1 MNWQHIHDEDFAGF
15 RIDVYAGPED
25 TDPRDL
31 FDVDADEVC
40 RDINEG
46 RLEWFVA
53 KVTASREGVT
63 MGEDYLGG
71 CCYESVRDFLQD
83 GYYTDMVDRAVADA
97 RAKLALL
104 KAFEDGVIEQ

>member
-15 RIDVYAGPED
+15 RIDFYATPDD

-31 FDVDADEVC
+31 FDVDADEIC

-63 MGEDYLGG
+63 LGEDYLGG
-71 CCYESVRDFLQD
+71 CCYESVSDFLQD
-83 GYYTDMVDRAVADA
+83 GYYTNMIDNAVAEA
-97 RAKLALL
+97 RATLERL
-104 KAFEDGVIEQ
+104 GVAA